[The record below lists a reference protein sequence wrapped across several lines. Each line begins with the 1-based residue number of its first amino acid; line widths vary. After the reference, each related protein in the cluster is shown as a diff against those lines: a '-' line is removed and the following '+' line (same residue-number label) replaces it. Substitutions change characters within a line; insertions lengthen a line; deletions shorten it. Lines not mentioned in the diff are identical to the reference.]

1 VCSDRLKCYM
11 YVKTVPSAVLD
22 VQWKVLNSS
31 TVRVSWKEPQHTNGM
46 IKQYEISFVRGF
58 VGTPEGVRS
67 VTVSNSKLS
76 TEVSMQYAVG
86 STHSKSVRKFC
97 LPDCVVM

>member
-1 VCSDRLKCYM
+1 VCSDRCKCYV
-11 YVKTVPSAVLD
+11 YVAAVPSAVLD

-58 VGTPEGVRS
+58 AGTPESVRS

-76 TEVSMQYAVG
+76 TEVSRQY
-86 STHSKSVRKFC
+86 TQ
-97 LPDCVVM
+97 

>member
-1 VCSDRLKCYM
+1 VYSDRFKCYV
-11 YVKTVPSAVLD
+11 YVTAVPSAVLD
-22 VQWKVLNSS
+22 VQWKALNSS

-58 VGTPEGVRS
+58 PGTPESVRS

-76 TEVSMQYAVG
+76 TEVSRQY
-86 STHSKSVRKFC
+86 TH
-97 LPDCVVM
+97 

>member
-1 VCSDRLKCYM
+1 MCSDRLKCYV
-11 YVKTVPSAVLD
+11 YVIAVPSVVLD

-58 VGTPEGVRS
+58 AGAQENVHS

-76 TEVSMQYAVG
+76 TEVSKQ
-86 STHSKSVRKFC
+86 
-97 LPDCVVM
+97 